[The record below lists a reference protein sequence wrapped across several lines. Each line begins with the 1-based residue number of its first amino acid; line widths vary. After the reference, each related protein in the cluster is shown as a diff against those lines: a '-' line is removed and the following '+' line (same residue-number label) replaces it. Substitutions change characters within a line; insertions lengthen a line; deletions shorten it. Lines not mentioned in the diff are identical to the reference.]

1 MLPEGWKVARI
12 DEISS
17 LVTSGARNWA
27 QYYSESGSLFIRMMN
42 LMRDSI
48 SLNLE
53 SIQYVDV
60 REISEAKR
68 TRVESGDI
76 LLSITAE
83 LGKVSF
89 VKQLEEDAYIS
100 QHVAIVRIND
110 QKANPCYIAYVI
122 SSKEF
127 NKKLQKLNDAGAKAG
142 LNLPTIRGLS
152 FNLPPLAEQKKIA
165 EILSTWDE
173 AISVVDKQLENCRLQ
188 KKALM
193 QQLLTGKK
201 RLPGFSGEWRK
212 VKLGTLL
219 KEEGPRNKGDKVT
232 RVLSVTN
239 HSGVIPPEE
248 QFSKR
253 VASENISTYKIIRK
267 GQFGYNPSRLNVGSF
282 GRLDRFEEGILSPLY
297 VIFSVDETRLLSDYF
312 LTWMYSEEATQ
323 KIKSSTQG
331 SVRDSVNFDALSAFS
346 FMLPPIDEQKAI
358 SQIFADGEKELSLL
372 EQKREL
378 LNQEKN
384 SLMQQL
390 LTGKKRVAVEE
401 DI

>member
-48 SLNLE
+48 SLNLD

-60 REISEAKR
+60 RGISEAKR

-100 QHVAIVRIND
+100 QHVAIVRIDD

-173 AISVVDKQLENCRLQ
+173 AISVVDKQLENYHLQ

-201 RLPGFSGEWRK
+201 RLPGFSGEWKFLPIKQIAQRIQRASDGEAHPVLTISSLSRFVRQEDK
-212 VKLGTLL
+212 YARDMAGKSVERYILL
-219 KEEGPRNKGDKVT
+219 QKGEFAYNKGNSKT
-232 RVLSVTN
+232 YRVL
-239 HSGVIPPEE
+239 
-248 QFSKR
+248 QF
-253 VASENISTYKIIRK
+253 IILYLL
-267 GQFGYNPSRLNVGSF
+267 YNLKK
-282 GRLDRFEEGILSPLY
+282 
-297 VIFSVDETRLLSDYF
+297 IFSIVF
-312 LTWMYSEEATQ
+312 
-323 KIKSSTQG
+323 
-331 SVRDSVNFDALSAFS
+331 
-346 FMLPPIDEQKAI
+346 
-358 SQIFADGEKELSLL
+358 
-372 EQKREL
+372 L
-378 LNQEKN
+378 LNF
-384 SLMQQL
+384 
-390 LTGKKRVAVEE
+390 
-401 DI
+401 I

>member
-1 MLPEGWKVARI
+1 MLPEGWNIIPLEALALVERGRFSVRPRNDPRYYGGKMPFVQTG
-12 DEISS
+12 DISS
-17 LVTSGARNWA
+17 SECYLNS
-27 QYYSESGSLFIRMMN
+27 YS
-42 LMRDSI
+42 
-48 SLNLE
+48 
-53 SIQYVDV
+53 Q
-60 REISEAKR
+60 
-68 TRVESGDI
+68 T
-76 LLSITAE
+76 
-83 LGKVSF
+83 
-89 VKQLEEDAYIS
+89 
-100 QHVAIVRIND
+100 
-110 QKANPCYIAYVI
+110 
-122 SSKEF
+122 
-127 NKKLQKLNDAGAKAG
+127 LNDAGVNVSKVFEKNAILMTIAANIGDSAITQFAVACPDSVVGIQPYTDKANVVWLKYTLDTFKESLSNQAG
-142 LNLPTIRGLS
+142 KNAQKNINLQVLKPLAIPT
-152 FNLPPLAEQKKIA
+152 PPLAEQKKIA

-173 AISVVDKQLENCRLQ
+173 AISVVDKQLENCRQQ

-248 QFSKR
+248 QFAKR

-331 SVRDSVNFDALSAFS
+331 SVRDSVNFDALSVFS

-378 LNQEKN
+378 LNQEKK

-390 LTGKKRVAVEE
+390 LTGKKRVAV
-401 DI
+401 